1 MNDLGAALR
10 EATADIGERIVEFLP
25 SLLGALL
32 LVLAGWLLARI
43 LRALTV
49 RGALLVETLASRL
62 TAAPGSE
69 PLRMR
74 RIATVLGAIV
84 FWSVLLVF
92 VAAATH
98 VAELTFFTDWLARLV
113 SYLPILAAGIL
124 IVVAGYVL
132 SRFVGD
138 LVFATSQRMETSQRL
153 LLARVAQVTILTG
166 AILVGADQ
174 IGIRITFLAIFAA
187 SIGAVV
193 AGGVALAVG
202 FGARDYVA
210 NLIGAHY
217 LRQAFAVGQTI
228 RAAGHQGRILEITAL
243 NVVLET
249 ADGRVTLPGRIY
261 NEHPIAVLR
270 GNGHG

>member
-10 EATADIGERIVEFLP
+10 QSTAEIGERIVDFLP
-25 SLLGALL
+25 SLIGALL
-32 LVLAGWLLARI
+32 LVLAGWLLARL

-49 RGALLVETLASRL
+49 RATMLVETLASRL
-62 TAAPGSE
+62 TPPGME

-74 RIATVLGAIV
+74 RIATVLGAIA

-98 VAELTFFTDWLARLV
+98 VLELTFFTDWLARLV

-132 SRFVGD
+132 SRFVAD
-138 LVFATSQRMETSQRL
+138 LVFATAQRMETSQRL

-174 IGIRITFLAIFAA
+174 IGIRVTFLAIFAA

-202 FGARDYVA
+202 LGARDYVA

-243 NVVLET
+243 NLVLET

-261 NEHPIAVLR
+261 NEHPIAVVG
-270 GNGHG
+270 GNGRG